1 MSITFSR
8 AVLNSSAK
16 FEKVLVTSI
25 KVVENYENQ
34 AKKLI
39 SYDYV
44 QLFRNEPR
52 SLNAP
57 LVEICD
63 SKPTAKF
70 SIFGLESAPNRLQN
84 KRLPASLFHKLGQ
97 IILFLLVLGTA
108 FNEFLDDMF

>member
-1 MSITFSR
+1 MI
-8 AVLNSSAK
+8 
-16 FEKVLVTSI
+16 I
-25 KVVENYENQ
+25 
-34 AKKLI
+34 
-39 SYDYV
+39 V

-70 SIFGLESAPNRLQN
+70 SIFGLKSAPNRLQN